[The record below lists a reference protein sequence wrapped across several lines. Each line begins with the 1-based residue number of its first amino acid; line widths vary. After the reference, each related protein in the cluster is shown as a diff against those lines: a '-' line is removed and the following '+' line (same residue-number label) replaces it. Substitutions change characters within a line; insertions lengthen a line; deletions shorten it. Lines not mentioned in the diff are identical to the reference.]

1 MIPFTTCL
9 RLNRKRHKEGRQ
21 QQSSGTA
28 TEELVAK
35 PTTSLGEASKA
46 EQEFDREVEES
57 LEARR
62 CAWRVMEQR
71 MAEPGAKKIIPP
83 AMTTTTKTTTIHT
96 SHGKLARGAILLFF
110 IFLFLTFYFAPLALH
125 FYTYPTLRVPGRALF
140 CLQYNCI
147 RFHSSCLSYS
157 RLRFRP
163 MLCRS
168 SLLTRTRSPDLY
180 EQCHD
185 DA

>member
-28 TEELVAK
+28 TEDLVAK

-62 CAWRVMEQR
+62 CAWRLMEQR

-83 AMTTTTKTTTIHT
+83 AMTTTKTTVHS
-96 SHGKLARGAILLFF
+96 SHGKLARGRILLRF
-110 IFLFLTFYFAPLALH
+110 I
-125 FYTYPTLRVPGRALF
+125 PGRALF

-147 RFHSSCLSYS
+147 RFHCCLSFYS
-157 RLRFRP
+157 ALVSNV
-163 MLCRS
+163 MLIRKQRERRRETEKS
-168 SLLTRTRSPDLY
+168 
-180 EQCHD
+180 
-185 DA
+185 